1 MIRIEKALDECLE
14 KLKGRLNNDFH
25 DDFDDLDSIASGG
38 LGSTSASINTRV
50 VRFSVE
56 ERRFEK
62 LQAENSKLEEDN
74 ARLRQEINEL
84 KRKLLGEDESEE
96 KKREDKDMAPTGR
109 RLELSE
115 RDVWSIV
122 KSHQA
127 HDKNS

>member
-38 LGSTSASINTRV
+38 LGSTNASINTRV

-62 LQAENSKLEEDN
+62 LQAENCKLEEDN
-74 ARLRQEINEL
+74 ARLRQEVMEL
-84 KRKLLGEDESEE
+84 KRRLLGEDESEE
-96 KKREDKDMAPTGR
+96 KKREDKEMASAGR

-115 RDVWSIV
+115 RDVWSLV
-122 KSHQA
+122 KSKSHS
-127 HDKNS
+127 HN